1 VEAGVVTPLL
11 DFFKRGGVDRD
22 IRLLAAQGVLGL
34 RAHEQ
39 RGLLELLVE
48 DDDPDVA
55 AAAQAHL
62 RTMTGA
68 PEVPVAEA
76 AASSRADTTDGP
88 PDSPLQRIAA
98 MSPGQRLALAM
109 KGTREERAVLV
120 RDPNKM
126 VAVAVL
132 SSPKITDSEVENIAK
147 MANVSDDVL
156 RIIGQT
162 RAWMKDYAVVAA
174 LTRNPKT
181 PVAVSLNL
189 LSRLMEKDLKTLTT
203 DRNVPDVLRLA
214 ARKRLTPTR

>member
-1 VEAGVVTPLL
+1 MEAGVGTPLL

-68 PEVPVAEA
+68 PEVSVAEA
-76 AASSRADTTDGP
+76 AASIQADTTDGP

-162 RAWMKDYAVVAA
+162 RAWMKNYAVVAA

-214 ARKRLTPTR
+214 ARKRLTPTK